1 MEDESGQVSEVQ
13 VLDDYVSSSKEAD
26 IAESFEAED
35 RARMMLAE
43 DEMVQAGQM
52 VAQDAAY
59 EALQRS
65 GGGTAQETEF
75 DYGEWTVNESE

>member
-13 VLDDYVSSSKEAD
+13 ILDDYVSSSKDAD

-43 DEMVQAGQM
+43 DEMARAAQM
-52 VAQDAAY
+52 VAEDQAKAAL
-59 EALQRS
+59 EMS
-65 GGGTAQETEF
+65 GGMAQETEF